1 MKLIPYLI
9 AFGLAFNAH
18 ANEAGAP
25 PMDGAKMM
33 EAKGCVA
40 CHGTDG
46 NGAKLA
52 DGKTDPQYPI
62 LAGQYADY
70 LDYALKSYRSGT
82 RQNAIMAGFATTLTD
97 AEIKVLSTYL
107 AQQPSKLHTL
117 IGVD

>member
-1 MKLIPYLI
+1 MRLISYVL
-9 AFGLAFNAH
+9 ALGLAFTANA
-18 ANEAGAP
+18 ADTAP
-25 PMDGAKMM
+25 TMDGAKMM

-40 CHGTDG
+40 CHGADG
-46 NGAKLA
+46 NGVKLA

-70 LDYALKSYRSGT
+70 LDFALKSYRSGT
-82 RQNAIMAGFATTLTD
+82 RENAVMAGFAGPLTD

-107 AQQPSKLHTL
+107 ASKPSQLHTL

>member
-1 MKLIPYLI
+1 MRLISYFMVL
-9 AFGLAFNAH
+9 GLAFNAY
-18 ANEAGAP
+18 AADTAP
-25 PMDGAKMM
+25 AMDGAKMM

-40 CHGTDG
+40 CHGADG

-52 DGKTDPQYPI
+52 DGKIDPQYPI

-82 RQNAIMAGFATTLTD
+82 RENAVMAGFAGPLTD
-97 AEIKVLSTYL
+97 AEIKILADYL
-107 AQQPSKLHTL
+107 ANQPSKLHTL

>member
-1 MKLIPYLI
+1 MRLISYLVV
-9 AFGLAFNAH
+9 FGLALNAH
-18 ANEAGAP
+18 AADPAP
-25 PMDGAKMM
+25 GLDGAKLM
-33 EAKGCVA
+33 ETKGCVA
-40 CHGTDG
+40 CHGVDG

-52 DGKTDPQYPI
+52 DGKIDPQYPI

-82 RQNAIMAGFATTLTD
+82 RQNAIMAGFAGALSD
-97 AEIKVLSTYL
+97 EEIKILSTYL